1 MDGRFDHVRYFV
13 IFSYSS
19 VICIVTFKICT
30 HTKFISKLFIISVT
44 FLSLFL
50 YLAYMWISNTYFTNH
65 IAGTTLVAWTVAKT
79 YLTVIFCICVVLFI
93 DGIVVHVDFMRG
105 GYASKMREILNENKE
120 AIRH

>member
-1 MDGRFDHVRYFV
+1 
-13 IFSYSS
+13 
-19 VICIVTFKICT
+19 
-30 HTKFISKLFIISVT
+30 
-44 FLSLFL
+44 
-50 YLAYMWISNTYFTNH
+50 MWISNTYFTNH